1 MEQNWLR
8 GLQYN
13 SCTSQRCLGRG
24 LGFEVY
30 VNDVLKINLYGNN
43 SDVQIGINQ
52 IIVSLIYMKSYLKD
66 HEQQL

>member
-1 MEQNWLR
+1 VEQNWSR

-13 SCTSQRCLGRG
+13 SCTSQTCLGRG

-30 VNDVLKINLYGNN
+30 VNDVLKINLFGNN
-43 SDVQIGINQ
+43 SDVRIGIDQ